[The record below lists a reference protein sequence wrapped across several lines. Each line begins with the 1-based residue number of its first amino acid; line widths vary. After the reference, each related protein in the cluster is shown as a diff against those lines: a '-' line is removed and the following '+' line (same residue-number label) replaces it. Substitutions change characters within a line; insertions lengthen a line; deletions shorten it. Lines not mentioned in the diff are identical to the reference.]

1 MSIVVNDAETAPL
14 ETAPTEPQPM
24 QQEEVQAPDV
34 PEKYHGKSISDV
46 IDMHQNAEKA
56 LGKRGQ
62 EVGDQ
67 RKLIDSLIQAAE
79 LAQHA
84 AMPPPTEA
92 ESEYV
97 SEENFYDDPAKAV
110 KSAVDNH
117 PDIIQAKQDRAY
129 ALREASVSK
138 MEAAFPDFR
147 TIVADDN
154 FGKWVQ
160 DSAIR
165 KELYERADGGFDF
178 EAANEL
184 FGTWNQLNMVS
195 STREAKAKETT
206 RRTKALRQTSTEGRS
221 TQEAVGG
228 KKMYRRS
235 DLINLQ
241 VTDPNR
247 YASLAD
253 EIQQAYAEGRVK

>member
-14 ETAPTEPQPM
+14 ETAPTETQPI
-24 QQEEVQAPDV
+24 QQEEMQSPDV
-34 PEKYHGKSISDV
+34 PEKYQGKSISDV

-79 LAQHA
+79 LAQQT

-97 SEENFYDDPAKAV
+97 NEENFYDDPAKAV

-147 TIVADDN
+147 AIVADEN
-154 FGKWVQ
+154 FGEWVQ
-160 DSAIR
+160 ASAIR

-195 STREAKAKETT
+195 STKEAKAKEKT

-241 VTDPNR
+241 VTDPSR

-253 EIQQAYAEGRVK
+253 EIHQAYAEGRVK